1 MQRPLNLFIVLGLI
15 AAIAVSGGACG
26 DDDDD
31 ATTGADAGGEP
42 AALPPDNPFRN
53 LATALAAQSIEVA
66 ALPKESLNGAEAGV
80 AITGERQ
87 GSARS
92 FATAAKAQAYAD
104 EVATS
109 GDKTTVVGTVV
120 FQAGSQ
126 DDADFY
132 ADAYE

>member
-1 MQRPLNLFIVLGLI
+1 M
-15 AAIAVSGGACG
+15 
-26 DDDDD
+26 
-31 ATTGADAGGEP
+31 
-42 AALPPDNPFRN
+42 
-53 LATALAAQSIEVA
+53 
-66 ALPKESLNGAEAGV
+66 

-92 FATAAKAQAYAD
+92 FATPAKAQDYAD

-120 FQAGSQ
+120 FQAASQ

-132 ADAYE
+132 ADAHE